1 MNTALLIVGVVVA
14 LVVVVLAAVAE
25 TGLIRLGRAR
35 AEAVDDPDR
44 AGILTSMLDARERLL
59 PLIVMVG
66 TLAQVLVVSLPVLY
80 ADRRWGTSG
89 AVAVMAI
96 EVVVVSIAVALPRGW
111 AFARPERA
119 VERWAPLA
127 AAISRIPP
135 LHLAAAALDKL
146 TGRLFSGS
154 EPAIAPV
161 SEEELLALAGHAADQ
176 EVIEAEERELIESVF
191 DFGDTTVREVM
202 VPRPDMVTI
211 DTSFRVSDAMEVAVL
226 NGFSR
231 LPVVGEGV
239 DDLQGVVF
247 AKDLMRAELDDGG
260 ETMVLDLLRPAHFVP
275 ETKRIAELLPEM
287 QAQTFH
293 LALVI
298 DEYGGTAGLVTLE
311 DIIEEL
317 VGEIVDEFD
326 VEEPLAQ
333 RITGGDLRVNARIPV
348 DEVND
353 LLAADLPTG
362 DWNTVGGLIVTELG
376 RVPVVGETV
385 EVSGHRLRVE
395 RVQGRRIA
403 RVRISPVPVAD
414 ESGSSRS

>member
-1 MNTALLIVGVVVA
+1 MITTFFVIGVAVA
-14 LVVVVLAAVAE
+14 LVVVVLATVAE

-44 AGILTSMLDARERLL
+44 VRTLTSMLDARQRLL
-59 PLIVMVG
+59 PVIVLIG
-66 TLAQVLVVSLPVLY
+66 TLAQVVVVGLPAIY
-80 ADRRWGTSG
+80 ADRRWGPSG
-89 AVAVMAI
+89 AAIVMAI
-96 EVVVVSIAVALPRGW
+96 EVVVISVAVALPRGW

-119 VERWAPLA
+119 VERSAPLA
-127 AAISRIPP
+127 AGISRVPP
-135 LHLAAAALDKL
+135 VRLAAAALDGL
-146 TGRLFSGS
+146 TGRLFSGA
-154 EPAIAPV
+154 EPTIAAV
-161 SEEELLALAGHAADQ
+161 SEEELLALAGQAADQ

-211 DTSFRVSDAMEVAVL
+211 DTSFRVADAMEVAVL

-239 DDLQGVVF
+239 DDLRGVVF
-247 AKDLMRAELDDGG
+247 AKDLMRAELDDGSD
-260 ETMVLDLLRPAHFVP
+260 TMVIDLLRPAHFVP

-293 LALVI
+293 LALVV

-333 RITGGDLRVNARIPV
+333 RIAGGDLRVNARIPV

-353 LLAADLPTG
+353 LLTADLPTG
-362 DWNTVGGLIVTELG
+362 DWNTVGGLIVTRLG
-376 RVPVVGETV
+376 RVPVAGEAV
-385 EVSGHRLRVE
+385 EVAGHRMRVE

-403 RVRISPVPVAD
+403 RVRITAIPVID
-414 ESGSSRS
+414 DSGSSRS

>member
-1 MNTALLIVGVVVA
+1 MSTTLAVLGILLA
-14 LVVVVLAAVAE
+14 LVVVILAALAE

-35 AEAVDDPDR
+35 AEAVDDPER
-44 AGILTSMLDARERLL
+44 VAVLTRMLDARERLL
-59 PLIVMVG
+59 PVIVLVG
-66 TLAQVLVVSLPVLY
+66 AVAQVVLVGLPAVY
-80 ADRRWGTSG
+80 ADRRWGTG
-89 AVAVMAI
+89 GLVIAMAI
-96 EVVVVSIAVALPRGW
+96 EVLVISVAVALPRGW

-119 VERWAPLA
+119 VERSAPLA
-127 AAISRIPP
+127 AAITRVAP
-135 LHLAAAALDKL
+135 LRWAAAALDGL

-154 EPAIAPV
+154 EPTIAVV
-161 SEEELLALAGHAADQ
+161 SEEELLALAGQAAAQ

-211 DTSFRVSDAMEVAVL
+211 NTSFRVSDAMEVAVL

-231 LPVVGEGV
+231 LPVAGEGV
-239 DDLQGVVF
+239 DDLRGVVF

-260 ETMVLDLLRPAHFVP
+260 DTLVLDLLRPAHFVP

-333 RITGGDLRVNARIPV
+333 RLAGGDLRVNARIPV

-353 LLAADLPTG
+353 LLATNLPSG

-376 RVPVVGETV
+376 HVPVVGETV
-385 EVSGHRLRVE
+385 EVAGYHLTVE

-403 RVRISPVPVAD
+403 RVRITAVPVVD
-414 ESGSSRS
+414 ETGSSR

>member
-1 MNTALLIVGVVVA
+1 MSTTLAVLGILLA
-14 LVVVVLAAVAE
+14 LVVVVLAALAE

-35 AEAVDDPDR
+35 AEAVDDPER
-44 AGILTSMLDARERLL
+44 VAVLTRMLDARERLL
-59 PLIVMVG
+59 PVIVLVG
-66 TLAQVLVVSLPVLY
+66 AVAQVVLVGLPAVY
-80 ADRRWGTSG
+80 ADRRWGTG
-89 AVAVMAI
+89 GLVIAMAI
-96 EVVVVSIAVALPRGW
+96 EVLVISVAVALPRGW

-119 VERWAPLA
+119 VERSAPLA
-127 AAISRIPP
+127 AAITRVAP
-135 LHLAAAALDKL
+135 LRWAAAALDGL

-154 EPAIAPV
+154 EPTIAVV
-161 SEEELLALAGHAADQ
+161 SEEELLALAGQAAAQ

-211 DTSFRVSDAMEVAVL
+211 NTSFRVSDAMEVAVL

-231 LPVVGEGV
+231 LPVAGEGV
-239 DDLQGVVF
+239 DDLRGVVF

-260 ETMVLDLLRPAHFVP
+260 DTLVLDLLRPAHFVP

-333 RITGGDLRVNARIPV
+333 RLAGGDLRVNARIPV

-353 LLAADLPTG
+353 LLATNLPSG

-376 RVPVVGETV
+376 HVPVVGETV
-385 EVSGHRLRVE
+385 EVAGYHLTVE

-403 RVRISPVPVAD
+403 RVRITAVPVVD
-414 ESGSSRS
+414 ETGSSR

>member
-1 MNTALLIVGVVVA
+1 MSASLLIAGVVVA
-14 LVVVVLAAVAE
+14 LVVVALATVAE

-35 AEAVDDPDR
+35 AEAVDDLDR
-44 AGILTSMLDARERLL
+44 MRTLTSMLDVRERLL
-59 PLIVMVG
+59 PVIVLVG
-66 TLAQVLVVSLPVLY
+66 TVAQVVAISLPVIY
-80 ADRRWGTSG
+80 ADRRWGTRG
-89 AVAVMAI
+89 TAVAMAVEVMVI
-96 EVVVVSIAVALPRGW
+96 SIAVALPRGW

-119 VERWAPLA
+119 VERSAPLA
-127 AAISRIPP
+127 TAVARILP
-135 LHLAAAALDKL
+135 LRLAAAALDSL

-154 EPAIAPV
+154 EPVIAAV
-161 SEEELLALAGHAADQ
+161 SEEELLALAGQAADQ

-211 DTSFRVSDAMEVAVL
+211 NTSFRVADAMEVAVL

-260 ETMVLDLLRPAHFVP
+260 DNMILDLLRPAHFVP

-298 DEYGGTAGLVTLE
+298 DEYGGTAGLVTVE
-311 DIIEEL
+311 DIVEEL
-317 VGEIVDEFD
+317 LGSIGEEKVEPPMTQAGDGTWTVAGLLPVEDLAETLDIV
-326 VEEPLAQ
+326 
-333 RITGGDLRVNARIPV
+333 
-348 DEVND
+348 
-353 LLAADLPTG
+353 LPEG
-362 DWNTVGGLIVTELG
+362 DWNTVGGLVTGLLG
-376 RVPVVGETV
+376 HLPHVGDEVQIERHVLRVLSVRHRRI
-385 EVSGHRLRVE
+385 HRLAV
-395 RVQGRRIA
+395 RRI
-403 RVRISPVPVAD
+403 D
-414 ESGSSRS
+414 E

>member
-1 MNTALLIVGVVVA
+1 
-14 LVVVVLAAVAE
+14 
-25 TGLIRLGRAR
+25 
-35 AEAVDDPDR
+35 
-44 AGILTSMLDARERLL
+44 
-59 PLIVMVG
+59 
-66 TLAQVLVVSLPVLY
+66 
-80 ADRRWGTSG
+80 
-89 AVAVMAI
+89 
-96 EVVVVSIAVALPRGW
+96 
-111 AFARPERA
+111 
-119 VERWAPLA
+119 
-127 AAISRIPP
+127 
-135 LHLAAAALDKL
+135 
-146 TGRLFSGS
+146 
-154 EPAIAPV
+154 
-161 SEEELLALAGHAADQ
+161 LLALAGQAAD
-176 EVIEAEERELIESVF
+176 EEIIEAEERELIESVF

-211 DTSFRVSDAMEVAVL
+211 NTSFRVSDAMEVAVL

-260 ETMVLDLLRPAHFVP
+260 DRMVVDLLRPAHFVP

-293 LALVI
+293 LALVV

-333 RITGGDLRVNARIPV
+333 RIAGGDLRVNARIPV

-353 LLAADLPTG
+353 LLSADLPTG
-362 DWNTVGGLIVTELG
+362 DWNTIGGLIVTELG
-376 RVPVVGETV
+376 RVPVAGETV
-385 EVSGHRLRVE
+385 EVAGHRLRVE

-403 RVRISPVPVAD
+403 RVRITAVPASD
-414 ESGSSRS
+414 DNEGART